1 MQETT
6 EKPIVIV
13 VGVDYSETG
22 ALALTRAFEL
32 AAQQPLADVHI
43 VNVARAYGPMVH
55 LDLPHDVKTL
65 SAEEASQNLKDYVE
79 EQIERFRVARGER
92 GPGGF
97 ARAITHLRLDAP
109 AAEIAQLAS
118 DLEADMVIV
127 GTHGRRG
134 FSRVLLGSVAEGVV
148 RLAPCPVLVVRP
160 KRVDQNDVPEIEPP
174 CPECVET
181 RKQTGGNELW
191 CEQHRARHG
200 RRHTYHYVHK
210 NAQTRGNAALLT
222 DVS

>member
-1 MQETT
+1 MQQPN

-22 ALALTRAFEL
+22 ELALTRAFEL
-32 AAQQPLADVHI
+32 AAQQPLADVH
-43 VNVARAYGPMVH
+43 VLNVARAYGPMVH

-79 EQIERFRVARGER
+79 AQIERFRVARGER

-97 ARAITHLRLDAP
+97 SRAITHLRLDAP

-118 DLEADMVIV
+118 DLEADIVVV

-148 RLAPCPVLVVRP
+148 RLSPCPVLVVRP
-160 KRVDQNDVPEIEPP
+160 KRVDQTEIPQIEPP
-174 CPECVET
+174 CPRCIET
-181 RKQTGGNELW
+181 RAETGGTELW
-191 CEQHRARHG
+191 CARHRERHG
-200 RRHTYHYVHK
+200 RRHTYHYVNK
-210 NAQTRGNAALLT
+210 GSETRSNAGLLT
-222 DVS
+222 EMS